1 MVKTRDR
8 AVAAGSSSPPSG
20 KRKKGKLSNDI
31 SKSAGRP
38 SKECLPIKGTPS
50 PSKTATKATTP
61 PTDGTKCPSLPR
73 QQEECKE
80 REKFH
85 KSPSPSSE
93 NLPTPPT
100 DSTKQPS
107 IPRQR
112 EECKE
117 RFRYHRRIENQIL
130 RLRLRRRLEKIRQLS
145 ADVVEGYGKYYQNK
159 YGRPLPADVVVKIET
174 LFSNRV
180 ERRCAELGL
189 SVSEEKQWTPDAELL
204 EDMYLTDSG
213 EESEEHDS
221 DDVVFDSRSESGD
234 DDEDNQNDG

>member
-61 PTDGTKCPSLPR
+61 PTDGTKRPSLPR

-85 KSPSPSSE
+85 KSPSLSSE

-130 RLRLRRRLEKIRQLS
+130 RLRLRRRIEKIWQLS
-145 ADVVEGYGKYYQNK
+145 ADVVEGYGKYYQRK
-159 YGRPLPADVVVKIET
+159 YKRPLPNDAIVKIET
-174 LFSNRV
+174 LFLHRV
-180 ERRCAELGL
+180 ERRCSELGL
-189 SVSEEKQWTPDAELL
+189 SVTEEKQWTPDADLL
-204 EDMYLTDSG
+204 EEIYLTDSG
-213 EESEEHDS
+213 EESEEHNS
-221 DDVVFDSRSESGD
+221 DNVVFDSRSES
-234 DDEDNQNDG
+234 DDEQEHNENEE

>member
-20 KRKKGKLSNDI
+20 KRKKGKL
-31 SKSAGRP
+31 
-38 SKECLPIKGTPS
+38 T
-50 PSKTATKATTP
+50 KTATKSTTP
-61 PTDGTKCPSLPR
+61 PTDGTKRPSLPR

-130 RLRLRRRLEKIRQLS
+130 RLRLRRRIEKIWQLS
-145 ADVVEGYGKYYQNK
+145 ADVVEGYGKYYQRK
-159 YGRPLPADVVVKIET
+159 YKRPLPNDVIVKIET
-174 LFSNRV
+174 LFLHRV
-180 ERRCAELGL
+180 ERRCSELGL
-189 SVSEEKQWTPDAELL
+189 SVTEEKQWTPDADLL
-204 EDMYLTDSG
+204 EEIYLTDSG

-221 DDVVFDSRSESGD
+221 DDVVFDSRSDND
-234 DDEDNQNDG
+234 DDEQEDNENEE

>member
-1 MVKTRDR
+1 MRR
-8 AVAAGSSSPPSG
+8 RGGGGSTQASACSLVNENENTGQKKDNTPVPCPVEQQKDLRPAPST
-20 KRKKGKLSNDI
+20 
-31 SKSAGRP
+31 
-38 SKECLPIKGTPS
+38 PI
-50 PSKTATKATTP
+50 
-61 PTDGTKCPSLPR
+61 
-73 QQEECKE
+73 
-80 REKFH
+80 
-85 KSPSPSSE
+85 KSPSRSSE

-189 SVSEEKQWTPDAELL
+189 SVSEEKEWTPDAELL

>member
-20 KRKKGKLSNDI
+20 KCKKGKLSNDI

-61 PTDGTKCPSLPR
+61 PTDGTKRPSLPR

-85 KSPSPSSE
+85 KSPSRSSE

-130 RLRLRRRLEKIRQLS
+130 RLHLRHRLEKIRQLS

>member
-8 AVAAGSSSPPSG
+8 AFAAGSSSPPPG

-38 SKECLPIKGTPS
+38 SKEVNSTEKMSNQEDSRADDGVECLPIKGTPS
-50 PSKTATKATTP
+50 PSKTTTKTTTP
-61 PTDGTKCPSLPR
+61 PTDGTKRPSLPR

-85 KSPSPSSE
+85 RKI
-93 NLPTPPT
+93 
-100 DSTKQPS
+100 Q
-107 IPRQR
+107 
-112 EECKE
+112 
-117 RFRYHRRIENQIL
+117 NQIL

-189 SVSEEKQWTPDAELL
+189 SVYEEKQWTPDAELL
-204 EDMYLTDSG
+204 EEIYLTDSG

-221 DDVVFDSRSESGD
+221 DDVVFDSRSDSGED
-234 DDEDNQNDG
+234 EEDNKKDG